1 MKTIVVVTRRFL
13 DKFRCIDSEKIYRV
27 PNKPAI
33 IQGSLEYYKLNEFN
47 YLVVSYN
54 KNNGKYYR

>member
-1 MKTIVVVTRRFL
+1 MKDIIVVTRHFL
-13 DKFRCIDSEKIYRV
+13 DKYRCIDSEKTYRV

-33 IQGSLEYYKLNEFN
+33 VQGSLEYYKLNEFN